1 MITVKEFAK
10 KQHRSVQAIYQSIDR
25 YKLQLEGHI
34 TKVGRTSY
42 LDDEAVA
49 FLETKREQNPVVI
62 YQQDKDEELERLRQ
76 NADVMKAKIAELQE
90 AVNNSQKEYIALQKE
105 NARLLALPADT
116 AKKLAVAE
124 IELKNANEKL
134 QEREKEIEEHKGEL
148 EARATQFK
156 IALEDAEKQRQ
167 EIRDDYQKQ
176 IDRLNEEL
184 RIESS
189 KTWWQ
194 KLWKR

>member
-134 QEREKEIEEHKGEL
+134 QEREKEIEEQKGEL

-156 IALEDAEKQRQ
+156 IALEDADKQRQ

>member
-34 TKVGRTSY
+34 KKVCRTSY

-49 FLETKREQNPVVI
+49 FLEAKREQNPVVV
-62 YQQDKDEELERLRQ
+62 YQQDKDEELELLRK

-90 AVNNSQKEYIALQKE
+90 KVNKSQEDYIALQAE
-105 NARLLALPADT
+105 NAKLLALPAET
-116 AKKLAVAE
+116 EKKLAVAE
-124 IELKNANEKL
+124 VELKNATEKI
-134 QEREKEIEEHKGEL
+134 EEKDQKISEQKGEIEAQAAQLK
-148 EARATQFK
+148 T
-156 IALEDAEKQRQ
+156 ALDDAER
-167 EIRDDYQKQ
+167 QKQ
-176 IDRLNEEL
+176 DFQKEIDRLTEEL

-194 KLWKR
+194 KLWHK

>member
-10 KQHRSVQAIYQSIDR
+10 RQHRSVQAIYQSIDR
-25 YKLQLEGHI
+25 YRLQLEGHI

-62 YQQDKDEELERLRQ
+62 FQQDKDEELERLRQ

-90 AVNNSQKEYIALQKE
+90 TVNKSQQDYIALQKE
-105 NARLLALPADT
+105 NSRLLALPSET

-124 IELKNANEKL
+124 VELKNATEKINDRDKEL
-134 QEREKEIEEHKGEL
+134 DEKKREI
-148 EARATQFK
+148 EARATQLK
-156 IALEDAEKQRQ
+156 NAMDDAERQKQ
-167 EIRDDYQKQ
+167 EIRDEYQKE
-176 IDRLNEEL
+176 INRLNEEL
-184 RIESS
+184 RAEAS

-194 KLWKR
+194 KLWHK

>member
-34 TKVGRTSY
+34 KKVGRTSY

-134 QEREKEIEEHKGEL
+134 QEREKEIEEQKGEL
-148 EARATQFK
+148 EARSTQFK